1 MRTSISI
8 LRSLILGHRFSNA
21 WTNDFSSMMII
32 VNILNGRLINIAII
46 ISRLN
51 KMQNEVLL
59 SLMQSLEGPQ
69 DIEIELSMTVYKDGQ
84 PRGTNVQR
92 IFIIVSEFSY

>member
-1 MRTSISI
+1 M
-8 LRSLILGHRFSNA
+8 
-21 WTNDFSSMMII
+21 
-32 VNILNGRLINIAII
+32 

-51 KMQNEVLL
+51 KMHNEVLL
-59 SLMQSLEGPQ
+59 SLMQSLDGPQ

>member
-1 MRTSISI
+1 
-8 LRSLILGHRFSNA
+8 
-21 WTNDFSSMMII
+21 
-32 VNILNGRLINIAII
+32 
-46 ISRLN
+46 
-51 KMQNEVLL
+51 MQNEVLL

-84 PRGTNVQR
+84 PRGTSVQR